1 MLECSLLLNEL
12 IYSSMIQTINSGIN
26 GLYVE
31 NRLVDINIE
40 YGFIIISQKS
50 EVIMIG
56 ETLLL
61 LSYE

>member
-1 MLECSLLLNEL
+1 M
-12 IYSSMIQTINSGIN
+12 TNSGIN
-26 GLYVE
+26 EQYVE

-40 YGFIIISQKS
+40 YGSIIISQKS

>member
-1 MLECSLLLNEL
+1 MLECNLLLNEL
-12 IYSSMIQTINSGIN
+12 IYSSMIQMTNSGIN